1 MEDWESKLCQKTE
14 IKDVEIDGEK
24 ITIKPIS
31 WYQDEQLQ
39 SKHFKFNQKTS
50 KMDVDTAEYAST
62 ILKLGVI
69 KGPWPA
75 ELKEA
80 VLMKLKKSVKEQLV
94 EAITGGKVPSSGDE
108 LKKK

>member
-1 MEDWESKLCQKTE
+1 MEDWESKLCQKNGLKE
-14 IKDVEIDGEK
+14 LVIEGET
-24 ITIKPIS
+24 ITIKQIS

-39 SKHFKFNQKTS
+39 SKHFKVNQKTG
-50 KMDVDTAEYAST
+50 KMDVDTAEYSST
-62 ILKLGVI
+62 ILKLGVV